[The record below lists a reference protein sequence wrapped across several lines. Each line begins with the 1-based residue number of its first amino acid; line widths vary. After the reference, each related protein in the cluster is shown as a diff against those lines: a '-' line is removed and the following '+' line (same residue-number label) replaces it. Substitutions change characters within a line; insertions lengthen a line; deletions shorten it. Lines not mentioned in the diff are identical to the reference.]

1 MIAFIEEHQGEF
13 GVEPIRR
20 VLPIAP
26 SSCYRHAAL
35 ARDPDLASDRARQD
49 ATDLKEIE
57 RVHDES
63 KGRYGARK
71 VWHRLRREGKDIAR
85 CTVERLMREHGLH
98 GVTRGRNR
106 TTILDPA
113 PDPAQACPD
122 DPG

>member
-13 GVEPIRR
+13 GVEPICR
-20 VLPIAP
+20 VLPITP

-49 ATDLKEIE
+49 ATDLKEIK

-71 VWHRLRREGKDIAR
+71 VWHRLAPGRQGYYRTLHCRAAD
-85 CTVERLMREHGLH
+85 ERAWI
-98 GVTRGRNR
+98 TRGYARPEQNH
-106 TTILDPA
+106 DP
-113 PDPAQACPD
+113 
-122 DPG
+122 